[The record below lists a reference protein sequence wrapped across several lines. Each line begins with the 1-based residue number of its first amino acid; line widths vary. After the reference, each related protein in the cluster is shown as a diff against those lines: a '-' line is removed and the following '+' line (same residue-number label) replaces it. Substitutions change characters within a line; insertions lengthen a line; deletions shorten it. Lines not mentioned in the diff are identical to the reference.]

1 MNCKTEI
8 ILPNNLPVAHTVA
21 KPNRNEK
28 IISDLCGCTNHICRG
43 RCPHRPVCEELAFM
57 LHKHIM
63 YRTITG
69 VSAVR

>member
-28 IISDLCGCTNHICRG
+28 IISDFCFLHNLVVMDLNVHIISDIVG
-43 RCPHRPVCEELAFM
+43 QGLAPADV
-57 LHKHIM
+57 L
-63 YRTITG
+63 
-69 VSAVR
+69 